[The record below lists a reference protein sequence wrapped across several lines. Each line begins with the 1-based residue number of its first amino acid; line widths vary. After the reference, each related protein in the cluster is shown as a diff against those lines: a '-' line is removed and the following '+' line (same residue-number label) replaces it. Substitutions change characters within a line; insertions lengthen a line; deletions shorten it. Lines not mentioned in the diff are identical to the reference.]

1 MTRPSGPVAVDLTVP
16 ASRPFDRLPAP
27 FGIHP
32 ERPKAV
38 RQAVRERP
46 SPVESGRLRVTITHS
61 LSGNVKLRGID
72 ARRWEA
78 ALAEAQRYLEP
89 APFHRRSSR
98 VDHLLAASIFAGGSI
113 ALAWLLATGA
123 HNEGAPIKASHVAS
137 ASLSVEDSQTAIPM
151 EKNASLVSRT
161 VASGKVQRAAQG
173 DVPRNAL
180 SSTISST
187 TPEHAVQIVPRQT
200 VQVSAPSHDLLVS
213 APPTRPPRR
222 VKLARLSED
231 HVIGRVSLNR
241 ATYPSVR
248 ATVSKQPEWTATT
261 RTGAPRKSA
270 SADAFDPS
278 APWLNSSTQPRYPA
292 PKLTQLGTS
301 TAPDTRWNDHMTQ
314 RRITDDP
321 AAFHITSNP

>member
-1 MTRPSGPVAVDLTVP
+1 MTRPPSLVAVDLTVP

-32 ERPKAV
+32 ERRKAV

-46 SPVESGRLRVTITHS
+46 SPAESGRLRVTITHS

-113 ALAWLLATGA
+113 ALAWLLATVA
-123 HNEGAPIKASHVAS
+123 HNDAEPIKASHV

-161 VASGKVQRAAQG
+161 VASGKVQRAAQD

-180 SSTISST
+180 SSM
-187 TPEHAVQIVPRQT
+187 TPKHAVQIVPRQT
-200 VQVSAPSHDLLVS
+200 VQVSVPGHDVSVS
-213 APPTRPPRR
+213 ASPTRPPRR

-231 HVIGRVSLNR
+231 HVIGRMSLNR

-261 RTGAPRKSA
+261 RTGGPRKSA
-270 SADAFDPS
+270 SADAFDTS
-278 APWLNSSTQPRYPA
+278 APWLNSATQAQHPA
-292 PKLTQLGTS
+292 PKPTQPGTS
-301 TAPDTRWNDHMTQ
+301 TSDTSWNDHMTQ

-321 AAFHITSNP
+321 AAFHITASNP